1 MLGKLAW
8 VKMISDNRKTIFS
21 LVKEAVFG
29 RRERPMPAVLV
40 GTYGPTVAPEVAGEI
55 GA

>member
-21 LVKEAVFG
+21 LVTEAIFG
-29 RRERPMPAVLV
+29 RRERPKLAVPIGV
-40 GTYGPTVAPEVAGEI
+40 YGEPVRPEVTGEI
-55 GA
+55 SA